1 MPGLSLRWLLCATV
15 SGTMACAGKPAP
27 KAPPP
32 TERQVDSA
40 IGQSRLPGAAGVRGA
55 LRVSDSARARNARL
69 DSLGG
74 E

>member
-1 MPGLSLRWLLCATV
+1 MPVFSIRWLTV
-15 SGTMACAGKPAP
+15 AAAAGALACTAPKP

-55 LRVSDSARARNARL
+55 MRAADSATARNARL

-74 E
+74 D

>member
-1 MPGLSLRWLLCATV
+1 MSVFSIRWLTAAAAAGAL
-15 SGTMACAGKPAP
+15 ACAPSHQP

-74 E
+74 D